1 MARLLIDFLIRRGL
15 VSDVKFLRRVPL
27 EEQDPRFR
35 RNAVI
40 YLVKDRPA
48 ECEAFQISRVAVRVG
63 QREDA
68 FAFGQT
74 AIYEIGPDEQFLRQ
88 FGHFVM
94 AVLEHEDELVEL
106 RAIDFEFVAGDLMSH
121 VAALAV
127 VSHLEGLEGD
137 LLRVHFVVAAR
148 PGEARI

>member
-1 MARLLIDFLIRRGL
+1 MIDL
-15 VSDVKFLRRVPL
+15 V
-27 EEQDPRFR
+27 QDG
-35 RNAVI
+35 A
-40 YLVKDRPA
+40 A
-48 ECEAFQISRVAVRVG
+48 EGEAFQVGGLAVGVGQGKNAFALGQPAVNQVRPDEEFLRKLGDFEVAVFEY
-63 QREDA
+63 Q
-68 FAFGQT
+68 
-74 AIYEIGPDEQFLRQ
+74 DEF
-88 FGHFVM
+88 
-94 AVLEHEDELVEL
+94 VEL